1 MDINSVLKGLDEAIK
16 INNGEIKGRRQ
27 KVRISPV
34 QEFSK
39 DDIKKIRQYL
49 QLTQVTFAEVI
60 GVTSKTVEAWERG
73 TNAPTGPARRMMTI
87 LKEDPESLNRYHII
101 SKSQ

>member
-1 MDINSVLKGLDEAIK
+1 MDYNSVLKGLDEAIK
-16 INNGEIKGRRQ
+16 ISNGKMKGRRR

-39 DDIKKIRQYL
+39 DEIKTIRQHL
-49 QLTQVTFAEVI
+49 HLTQGAFAEVI

-73 TNAPTGPARRMMTI
+73 TNTPTGPARRMMSI
-87 LKEDPESLNRYHII
+87 LKEDPESLNRYRLV
-101 SKSQ
+101 SKTQ

>member
-1 MDINSVLKGLDEAIK
+1 MDFDSVLKGLDEAIK
-16 INNGEIKGRRQ
+16 ISNGEIKGRRR
-27 KVRISPV
+27 KVSISPA

-39 DDIKKIRQYL
+39 DEIKRIRQYL

-60 GVTSKTVEAWERG
+60 GVTPKTVEAWERG

-101 SKSQ
+101 SK